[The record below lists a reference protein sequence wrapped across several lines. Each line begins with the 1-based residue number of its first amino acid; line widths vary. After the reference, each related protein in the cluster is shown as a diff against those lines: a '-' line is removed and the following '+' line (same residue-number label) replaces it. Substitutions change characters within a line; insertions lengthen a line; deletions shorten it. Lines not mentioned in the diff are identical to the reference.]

1 MTIAKKLE
9 KLFPKVLTKP
19 LNGDNIVVEFSTFT
33 KRVLKPKNPNK
44 IRKGACFMSFDTY
57 ELSDRK
63 RSILRSIVEA
73 HIKLGEPVG
82 SKYLMQEAKIP
93 YSSATIRNEM
103 AELESLGYLEQPHT
117 SAGRIPSELGYRF
130 YVDTLV
136 NQYDNTTREAGEL
149 KQLLSVKQAEIDKIL
164 ENATK
169 VASAM
174 TNYTAMSL
182 RPRPSSITIKR
193 YEAVYLDPH
202 SILVVMIASG
212 TDSVKTKNIK
222 LAFGVSE
229 ELIRGL
235 STVLNMYLCGVS
247 INEMNISLMMNMETA
262 LKGACPEEKDL
273 CGELVSVTV
282 KSIYETLNELGS
294 EIKFEGVNRLLE
306 HPEYKNLDKLQ
317 RMISAIES
325 KEDIIKAVSTID
337 QSDDE
342 TKIFIGSE
350 NMVKI
355 MDDSTLIYKNLKL
368 GGKTIGAIGI
378 IGPCRMDYSKVLA
391 TIDRLSEEINNMQS
405 LDALPEGKIFKIGE
419 ENE

>member
-1 MTIAKKLE
+1 
-9 KLFPKVLTKP
+9 
-19 LNGDNIVVEFSTFT
+19 
-33 KRVLKPKNPNK
+33 
-44 IRKGACFMSFDTY
+44 MSFDTY

-63 RSILRSIVEA
+63 KSILKAIVEA

-82 SKYLMQEAKIP
+82 SKYLMQEGNIP

-103 AELESLGYLEQPHT
+103 AELEGLGYLEQPHT

-136 NQYDNTTREAGEL
+136 AQYDATTQEAGQL
-149 KQLLSVKQAEIDKIL
+149 KKLLSVKQAEIDKIL

-174 TNYTAMSL
+174 TNYTALSL
-182 RPRPSSITIKR
+182 RPRPSSITIKK
-193 YEAVYLDPH
+193 YEAVYLDPY
-202 SILVVMIASG
+202 SFIIVMIAGGS
-212 TDSVKTKNIK
+212 DSVKTRNIK
-222 LAFGVSE
+222 LPFSITPD
-229 ELIRGL
+229 LIKLL
-235 STVLNMYLCGVS
+235 SQVLNVFLTGIS
-247 INEMNISLMMNMETA
+247 INEMNISLMVDMEKHLEDNSA
-262 LKGACPEEKDL
+262 EDKKL
-273 CGELVSVTV
+273 CAELISITV
-282 KSIYETLNELGS
+282 KGIYETMNELGS
-294 EIKFEGVNRLLE
+294 EIKFEGLNRLLE

-317 RMISAIES
+317 KMISAIES

-368 GGKTIGAIGI
+368 NGKTIGAIGI

-391 TIDRLSEEINNMQS
+391 TIDRLSEEINNMSS
-405 LDALPEGKIFKIGE
+405 LDALPPGTIIKTEEDDNGE
-419 ENE
+419 Q

>member
-1 MTIAKKLE
+1 MGLD
-9 KLFPKVLTKP
+9 
-19 LNGDNIVVEFSTFT
+19 G
-33 KRVLKPKNPNK
+33 
-44 IRKGACFMSFDTY
+44 Y

-63 RSILRSIVEA
+63 RSILKAIVEA

-82 SKYLMQEAKIP
+82 SKYLMQEGIP

-136 NQYDNTTREAGEL
+136 SQYDNTAREASQL
-149 KQLLSVKQAEIDKIL
+149 KQLLTVKQAEIDKIL

-174 TNYTAMSL
+174 TNYTALSL

-193 YEAVYLDPH
+193 YEAVYLDPTTV
-202 SILVVMIASG
+202 LVVMIANG
-212 TDSVKTKNIK
+212 ADSVKTKKIK
-222 LAFGVSE
+222 LPFSIDEGIVKH
-229 ELIRGL
+229 L
-235 STVLNMYLCGVS
+235 STVLNEYLVNVS
-247 INEMNISLMMNMETA
+247 INEMNISLMMDMESA
-262 LKGACPEEKDL
+262 LYTL
-273 CGELVSVTV
+273 CGGEKSVCAELASISV
-282 KSIYETLNELGS
+282 KSIYETMNELGS

-306 HPEYKNLDKLQ
+306 YPEYKNLDKLQ
-317 RMISAIES
+317 KMISAIES
-325 KEDIIKAVSTID
+325 KEDIIRAVSDID

-378 IGPCRMDYSKVLA
+378 IGPCRMDYSKVLS
-391 TIDRLSEEINNMQS
+391 TIDRLSEEINNMAS
-405 LDALPEGKIFKIGE
+405 LDALPLPEGGMTAKLFKAE
-419 ENE
+419 DK

>member
-1 MTIAKKLE
+1 M
-9 KLFPKVLTKP
+9 
-19 LNGDNIVVEFSTFT
+19 G
-33 KRVLKPKNPNK
+33 
-44 IRKGACFMSFDTY
+44 FDTY

-63 RSILRSIVEA
+63 KSILKAIVEA

-82 SKYLMQEAKIP
+82 SKYLMQNAEIP

-136 NQYDNTTREAGEL
+136 TQYDTTTKEAGEL
-149 KQLLSVKQAEIDKIL
+149 KKLLSVKQAEIDKIL

-169 VASAM
+169 VASTM
-174 TNYTAMSL
+174 TNYTALSL
-182 RPRPSSITIKR
+182 RPRPSSITIRK
-193 YEAVYLDPH
+193 YEALFLDPYT
-202 SILVVMIASG
+202 ILIVMIANG
-212 TDSVKTKNIK
+212 VDSVKTRKIS
-222 LAFGVSE
+222 LPFAVDE
-229 ELIRGL
+229 ELIKGL
-235 STVLNMYLCGVS
+235 SATLNQLLTNVS
-247 INEMNISLMMNMETA
+247 INEMNISLMVSMEEA
-262 LKGACPEEKDL
+262 LSSRELGDKKL
-273 CGELVSVTV
+273 CAELVSVTV
-282 KSIYETLNELGS
+282 KAIYETMNELGS
-294 EIKFEGVNRLLE
+294 EIKFEGVNRLFE
-306 HPEYKNLDKLQ
+306 HPEYKDLDKLQ

-405 LDALPEGKIFKIGE
+405 LDALPDRILKIE
-419 ENE
+419 SDEQ

>member
-1 MTIAKKLE
+1 M
-9 KLFPKVLTKP
+9 
-19 LNGDNIVVEFSTFT
+19 GYDS
-33 KRVLKPKNPNK
+33 
-44 IRKGACFMSFDTY
+44 Y

-63 RSILRSIVEA
+63 RSILRAIVEA

-82 SKYLMQEAKIP
+82 SKYLTQEENIP

-103 AELESLGYLEQPHT
+103 AELEELGYLDQPHT

-136 NQYDNTTREAGEL
+136 TQYDTTAKEAGEL
-149 KQLLSVKQAEIDKIL
+149 KKLLSVKQAEIDKIL

-174 TNYTAMSL
+174 TNYTALSL
-182 RPRPSSITIKR
+182 RPRPSTITIKK
-193 YEAVYLDPH
+193 YEAVYMGPTEVLMVM
-202 SILVVMIASG
+202 VVGASDG
-212 TDSVKTKNIK
+212 VKTKKIK
-222 LAFGVSE
+222 LPFAVDE
-229 ELIRGL
+229 NAVKCL
-235 STVLNMYLCGVS
+235 TAVLNQYLTGIS
-247 INEMNISLMMNMETA
+247 INEMNISLMVDMENSLEA
-262 LKGACPEEKDL
+262 ISQNEKKL
-273 CGELVSVTV
+273 CTELVSICV
-282 KSIYETLNELGS
+282 KSIYEAMNELGS

-306 HPEYKNLDKLQ
+306 HPEYKNLEKLQ
-317 RMISAIES
+317 GMISAIE
-325 KEDIIKAVSTID
+325 KKDDIIKAVSTID

-391 TIDRLSEEINNMQS
+391 TIDRLSEEINNMTS
-405 LDALPEGKIFKIGE
+405 LDALPEGRTFKIE
-419 ENE
+419 E

>member
-1 MTIAKKLE
+1 M
-9 KLFPKVLTKP
+9 
-19 LNGDNIVVEFSTFT
+19 G
-33 KRVLKPKNPNK
+33 
-44 IRKGACFMSFDTY
+44 FDTY

-63 RSILRSIVEA
+63 KSILKAIVEA

-82 SKYLMQEAKIP
+82 SKYLMQEGNIP

-149 KQLLSVKQAEIDKIL
+149 KKLLSVKQAEIDKIL

-174 TNYTAMSL
+174 TNYTALSL

-202 SILVVMIASG
+202 SILIVMIASG
-212 TDSVKTKNIK
+212 SDSVKTRNIK
-222 LAFGVSE
+222 LPFDVGEGVVRCLSE
-229 ELIRGL
+229 
-235 STVLNMYLCGVS
+235 VLNIYLTSIS
-247 INEMNISLMMNMETA
+247 INEMNISVMMDMENY
-262 LKGACPEEKDL
+262 LESKSGEDKKL
-273 CGELVSVTV
+273 CSELVSIIV
-282 KSIYETLNELGS
+282 KSIYETMNELGS
-294 EIKFEGVNRLLE
+294 EIKFEGVNRLLDY
-306 HPEYKNLDKLQ
+306 PEYKNLDKLQ
-317 RMISAIES
+317 KMISAIES

-391 TIDRLSEEINNMQS
+391 TIDRLSEEINNMSS
-405 LDALPEGKIFKIGE
+405 LDALPETIFRNESE
-419 ENE
+419 EK

>member
-1 MTIAKKLE
+1 MGI
-9 KLFPKVLTKP
+9 
-19 LNGDNIVVEFSTFT
+19 
-33 KRVLKPKNPNK
+33 
-44 IRKGACFMSFDTY
+44 DTY

-63 RSILRSIVEA
+63 KAILKAIVEA

-82 SKYLMQEAKIP
+82 SKYLMQEGNIP

-103 AELESLGYLEQPHT
+103 AELENLGYLEQPHT

-136 NQYDNTTREAGEL
+136 SQYDTTTKEAGEL

-174 TNYTAMSL
+174 TNYTALSL
-182 RPRPSSITIKR
+182 RPRPSSITIKK
-193 YEAVYLDPH
+193 YEVLYMGQ
-202 SILVVMIASG
+202 SEILIVMVSG
-212 TDSVKTKNIK
+212 ISDSVKAKKVNLPFSI
-222 LAFGVSE
+222 SE
-229 ELIRGL
+229 EMVKSL
-235 STVLNMYLCGVS
+235 TVVLNQYLSGVS
-247 INEMNISLMMNMETA
+247 IKEMNISLMMDMETSLQGLSA
-262 LKGACPEEKDL
+262 QSRESCS
-273 CGELVSVTV
+273 ELVSICV
-282 KSIYETLNELGS
+282 KSIYETMNELGS
-294 EIKFEGVNRLLE
+294 EIKFEGVNRLFE

-317 RMISAIES
+317 QMISAIE
-325 KEDIIKAVSTID
+325 KKDDIIKAVSGID

-368 GGKTIGAIGI
+368 NGKTIGAIGI

-391 TIDRLSEEINNMQS
+391 TIDRLSEEINNMSS
-405 LDALPEGKIFKIGE
+405 LDALPEGIIFKEDNG
-419 ENE
+419 NE

>member
-1 MTIAKKLE
+1 MG
-9 KLFPKVLTKP
+9 F
-19 LNGDNIVVEFSTFT
+19 DN
-33 KRVLKPKNPNK
+33 
-44 IRKGACFMSFDTY
+44 Y

-63 RSILRSIVEA
+63 RSILKAIVEA

-136 NQYDNTTREAGEL
+136 TQYDSTTKEAGEL
-149 KQLLSVKQAEIDKIL
+149 KKLLSDKMSEIDKIL

-174 TNYTAMSL
+174 TNYTALSL
-182 RPRPSSITIKR
+182 RPRPSNITIKK
-193 YEAVYLDPH
+193 YEAVYLD
-202 SILVVMIASG
+202 SYSFLIVMISSG
-212 TDSVKTKNIK
+212 AESVKTRKVELPFAVNDEIIK
-222 LAFGVSE
+222 S
-229 ELIRGL
+229 L
-235 STVLNMYLCGVS
+235 SNVLNVFLTGVS
-247 INEMNISLMMNMETA
+247 INEMNISLMMGMEEQ
-262 LKGACPEEKDL
+262 LFSL
-273 CGELVSVTV
+273 CGEDKKICSELVSITV
-282 KSIYETLNELGS
+282 KSIYETMNELGS

-306 HPEYKNLDKLQ
+306 YPEYQSLDKLQ
-317 RMISAIES
+317 KMISAIES

-337 QSDDE
+337 QTDDE

-355 MDDSTLIYKNLKL
+355 MDDSTLIYKNLRL
-368 GGKTIGAIGI
+368 NGKIIGAIGI

-391 TIDRLSEEINNMQS
+391 TIDRLSEEINNMSS
-405 LDALPEGKIFKIGE
+405 LDALPQSIIIKDERKDDE
-419 ENE
+419 

>member
-1 MTIAKKLE
+1 
-9 KLFPKVLTKP
+9 
-19 LNGDNIVVEFSTFT
+19 
-33 KRVLKPKNPNK
+33 
-44 IRKGACFMSFDTY
+44 MSFDTY

-63 RSILRSIVEA
+63 KSILKAIVEA

-82 SKYLMQEAKIP
+82 SKYLMQEGNIP

-103 AELESLGYLEQPHT
+103 AELEDLGYLEQPHT

-136 NQYDNTTREAGEL
+136 AQYDATTQEAGQL
-149 KQLLSVKQAEIDKIL
+149 KKLLSVKQAEIDKIL

-174 TNYTAMSL
+174 TNYTALSL
-182 RPRPSSITIKR
+182 RPRPSSITIKK
-193 YEAVYLDPH
+193 YEAVYLDPY
-202 SILVVMIASG
+202 SFIIVMIVGGS
-212 TDSVKTKNIK
+212 DSVKTRNIK
-222 LAFGVSE
+222 LPFSVTPD
-229 ELIRGL
+229 LIKLL
-235 STVLNMYLCGVS
+235 SQVLNLYLTGIS
-247 INEMNISLMMNMETA
+247 INEMNISLMVDMETQ
-262 LKGACPEEKDL
+262 LESSSGEDKKL
-273 CGELVSVTV
+273 CAELISITV
-282 KSIYETLNELGS
+282 KGIYETMNELGS
-294 EIKFEGVNRLLE
+294 EIKFEGLNRLLE

-317 RMISAIES
+317 KMISAIES

-368 GGKTIGAIGI
+368 NGRTIGAIGI
-378 IGPCRMDYSKVLA
+378 IGPCRMDYSKVLK
-391 TIDRLSEEINNMQS
+391 TIDRLSEEINNMSS
-405 LDALPEGKIFKIGE
+405 LDALPPGTIIKTE
-419 ENE
+419 EDDDGQ